1 MNLKKYQPLLEV
13 LLVSVAAFLLHQLF
27 FWYCRND
34 QKSSE
39 LYYSLSELYGFFL
52 GCSLCIVFLLILVK
66 SKSIDNV
73 GYTFLLLTCTKM
85 AIAYAFL
92 RPILKIEA
100 QNGTFEKSNFFV
112 VFALFLAIETM
123 VTIRILNNKQ

>member
-1 MNLKKYQPLLEV
+1 MNLKKYQSLLEV
-13 LLVSVAAFLLHQLF
+13 LLVSAAAFFMHQLF
-27 FWYCRND
+27 FWCFRND
-34 QKSSE
+34 QKTSE
-39 LYYSLSELYGFFL
+39 LYYSLLELYGFFL
-52 GCSLCIVFLLILVK
+52 GCSLGILFLLILVK

-73 GYTFLLLTCTKM
+73 GYTFLLLTCIKM

-92 RPILKIEA
+92 TPVLKIED

-123 VTIRILNNKQ
+123 ATIRILNNKQ

>member
-27 FWYCRND
+27 FWCCRND
-34 QKSSE
+34 QTSE
-39 LYYSLSELYGFFL
+39 LYYSLLELYGFFL

-73 GYTFLLLTCTKM
+73 GYTFLLLTCIKM
-85 AIAYAFL
+85 AIAYVFL
-92 RPILKIEA
+92 TPILNIEA
-100 QNGTFEKSNFFV
+100 QNSTFEKSNFFI

>member
-1 MNLKKYQPLLEV
+1 
-13 LLVSVAAFLLHQLF
+13 
-27 FWYCRND
+27 
-34 QKSSE
+34 
-39 LYYSLSELYGFFL
+39 
-52 GCSLCIVFLLILVK
+52 
-66 SKSIDNV
+66 
-73 GYTFLLLTCTKM
+73 M

-92 RPILKIEA
+92 TPILNTEV

>member
-27 FWYCRND
+27 FWCCRNG
-34 QKSSE
+34 QTSE
-39 LYYSLSELYGFFL
+39 LYYSLLELYGFFL
-52 GCSLCIVFLLILVK
+52 GCSLCIIFLLILVK

-73 GYTFLLLTCTKM
+73 GYTFLLLTCVKM

-92 RPILKIEA
+92 MPILKIEG